1 MPTYQR
7 NIIMNALAAL
17 SQYGKM
23 KDDTQT
29 MYASP
34 HQLMLMLFDG
44 AIEAMS
50 FTIGAIQKENYELR
64 SKQNTRSITIIN
76 GMRECLDM
84 KAGGELAD
92 NLYSLYQYMAQELFR
107 ANFKNDTETIKNIQT
122 MLIDVRGSWEKIP
135 IDMHYM
141 QKVN

>member
-1 MPTYQR
+1 
-7 NIIMNALAAL
+7 MNAIAAL
-17 SQYGKM
+17 SQYGKI
-23 KDDTQT
+23 KNDAQT
-29 MYASP
+29 FYASP

-50 FTIGAIQKENYELR
+50 FTIGAIENNNFELR
-64 SKQNTRSITIIN
+64 SKQSTRSISIIN

-84 KAGGELAD
+84 ETGGELAD

-107 ANFKNDTETIKNIQT
+107 ASFKNDSETVQNIQT
-122 MLIDVRGSWEKIP
+122 MLKDVRGSWEKIP
-135 IDMHYM
+135 LDMHYM

>member
-1 MPTYQR
+1 
-7 NIIMNALAAL
+7 MNALAAL
-17 SQYGKM
+17 SQYGKI

-50 FTIGAIQKENYELR
+50 FTIGAIEQNNLAIR
-64 SKQNTRSITIIN
+64 SKQSTRSITIIN

-84 KAGGELAD
+84 KVGGELAA
-92 NLYSLYQYMAQELFR
+92 NLYALYQYMAKELFR
-107 ANFKNDTETIKNIQT
+107 ANFNNDADTIQNIQT
-122 MLIDVRGSWEKIP
+122 MLKDIRGSWEKIP
-135 IDMHYM
+135 LDMHYM
-141 QKVN
+141 QRVN

>member
-1 MPTYQR
+1 
-7 NIIMNALAAL
+7 MNAIAAL
-17 SQYGKM
+17 SQYGKI
-23 KDDTQT
+23 KNDTQT
-29 MYASP
+29 SYASP

-50 FTIGAIQKENYELR
+50 FTIGAIENNNFELR
-64 SKQNTRSITIIN
+64 SKQSTRSITIIN

-84 KAGGELAD
+84 ETGGELAD

-107 ANFKNDTETIKNIQT
+107 ASFKNDVDTIKNIQT
-122 MLIDVRGSWEKIP
+122 MLKDIRGSWEKIP
-135 IDMHYM
+135 LDMHYM

>member
-1 MPTYQR
+1 
-7 NIIMNALAAL
+7 MNAISALA
-17 SQYGKM
+17 QYGQIKN
-23 KDDTQT
+23 DTQT
-29 MYASP
+29 TYASP

-50 FTIGAIQKENYELR
+50 ITVGAIQNKNFELR

-84 KAGGELAD
+84 ETGGELAN
-92 NLYSLYQYMAQELFR
+92 NLYSLYQYMTQELFR
-107 ANFKNDTETIKNIQT
+107 ASFKNDVDTIQNIQT
-122 MLIDVRGSWEKIP
+122 MLRDIRGSWEKIP
-135 IDMHYM
+135 LDMHYM